1 MRSWI
6 ALPVALAVVAAGCG
20 GGEPQGETL
29 EAGPDSLAIAQEA
42 FDAAAF
48 DTITWESDT
57 EAEERGAVV
66 YQYSCRKCH
75 GERGL
80 GDAGFVR
87 QGDTLRPPS
96 FREPDWAFA
105 SDLNGLRQQV
115 FVGNAEGMPHWGLV
129 GLKAKDVDAVAQY
142 ILNVLREG

>member
-1 MRSWI
+1 M
-6 ALPVALAVVAAGCG
+6 ALTIVAAGCA
-20 GGEPQGETL
+20 GGEPEGETM
-29 EAGPDSLAIAQEA
+29 EVGPDSLTIAQEA

-48 DTITWESDT
+48 DTITWETDT

-80 GDAGFVR
+80 GDAEFVR

-96 FREPDWAFA
+96 FREPDWGFA
-105 SDLNGLRQQV
+105 SDLDGLREQV

-129 GLKAKDVDAVAQY
+129 GLKPKDVDAVAKY